1 MVKTKVVEITALAI
15 VKLSMIMMFLLS
27 DILFKETTGFTN
39 EPGVSAHEAL
49 LLTFFYLQIS
59 AWLIC

>member
-15 VKLSMIMMFLLS
+15 VKLSIIMMFLLS

-49 LLTFFYLQIS
+49 LLTFFYL
-59 AWLIC
+59 